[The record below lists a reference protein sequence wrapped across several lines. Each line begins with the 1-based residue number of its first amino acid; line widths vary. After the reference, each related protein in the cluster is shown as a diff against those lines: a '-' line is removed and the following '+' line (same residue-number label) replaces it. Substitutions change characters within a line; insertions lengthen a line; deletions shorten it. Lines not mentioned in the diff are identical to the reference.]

1 MSDQKITNY
10 PKDFSMTTIRSYF
23 NETYGQ
29 PAKNCRFAV
38 RIVPPLIFGA
48 LGLNTEVAQDLTY
61 MCESAEMPGRAF
73 LNVDLR
79 HYGPSFKLPFQSK
92 YEYGL
97 YLSLKDV

>member
-1 MSDQKITNY
+1 MQ
-10 PKDFSMTTIRSYF
+10 TIRSYF

-92 YEYGL
+92 YEDSNMVFICL
-97 YLSLKDV
+97 LSSRE